1 MRSTLRVL
9 VRMLFLLPPLASIAA
24 AQSDPAPDLEPGRN
38 GPYLS
43 VAGLYAFDNFDN
55 DPNAG
60 LLPPNNVDG
69 AVGFT
74 ARGGWRFMRWAAA
87 ELSYEYVPFKGGFVA
102 MAGMT
107 HLKGIL
113 PLGKIEPY
121 AMVGLGGLV
130 YTETDQNN
138 ISGFAWRAGL
148 GAQVHVVRHLSAFL
162 EANYLGTTGDVE
174 NLPYGQFVWG
184 LQVRF

>member
-1 MRSTLRVL
+1 MRRPLRVL
-9 VRMLFLLPPLASIAA
+9 TPTLVLLPLLAPVAA
-24 AQSDPAPDLEPGRN
+24 AQSDPAPDPEPGRN
-38 GPYLS
+38 GPYLAL
-43 VAGLYAFDNFDN
+43 AGLFAFDDFSN
-55 DPNAG
+55 DPSGGLFAPKNA
-60 LLPPNNVDG
+60 DT

-87 ELSYEYVPFKGGFVA
+87 EISYEYVPFGDGFVP
-102 MAGMT
+102 MAGMV

-113 PLGKIEPY
+113 PLGRFEPY
-121 AMVGLGGLV
+121 AIAGVGGVV

-148 GAQVHVVRHLSAFL
+148 GAQYHVARHLSAFL
-162 EANYLGTTGDVE
+162 EGSYLGTTGDVE